1 MTYNIILQLSQQ
13 FLLRML
19 LSKRSKT
26 AGPFVQKVDNY
37 MNNQKLCYTA
47 YAEQPFGFSFF
58 FLVFSH
64 STSGA
69 FDKILMVMMK
79 KLSCLLLRNLT
90 EDQNNLR

>member
-1 MTYNIILQLSQQ
+1 MTYNIILQLSPQ

-19 LSKRSKT
+19 FSTCSKT

-37 MNNQKLCYTA
+37 MNYQKLCYTA
-47 YAEQPFGFSFF
+47 YAEQPFAFSFF

-64 STSGA
+64 LTSGV

-79 KLSCLLLRNLT
+79 KLSCPLLRNLT